1 MKGLG
6 SVHKKFGIHL
16 YELGVSTSKCS
27 QAGCW
32 ALSGQKEPK
41 LPKTLFKSQALCNLV
56 EFEHVQKAKA
66 KFWLLPFTLSLSLI
80 PFFLLLLHCFLFAF
94 VSFFFIITKLQT
106 MQGQGV
112 DCVQYF
118 IPPFIIPHLTR
129 FELRNRIKGT
139 LTNQTRPPIS
149 HFYLCYIIKVILM
162 VFGST
167 LISLLLYSSI
177 WRIPYLWH

>member
-1 MKGLG
+1 MCRKQ
-6 SVHKKFGIHL
+6 KQNFDF
-16 YELGVSTSKCS
+16 Y
-27 QAGCW
+27 
-32 ALSGQKEPK
+32 LSP
-41 LPKTLFKSQALCNLV
+41 F
-56 EFEHVQKAKA
+56 H
-66 KFWLLPFTLSLSLI
+66 PFTFSHPLLFTSLAL
-80 PFFLLLLHCFLFAF
+80 FFVCFRF
-94 VSFFFIITKLQT
+94 FFFIITKLQT

-149 HFYLCYIIKVILM
+149 HFYLFYIIKVILM

-177 WRIPYLWH
+177 WRIPYL